1 MRVEGASGW
10 LAGARRVPS
19 PNRDPR
25 PAGMEPDLVV
35 VHAIS
40 LPPGEFGG
48 PWIEHLFT
56 NRLDPGAHPYFAEIA
71 ALRVS
76 AHALIRRDGEIVQF
90 VPFHERA
97 WHAGESCWEGRE
109 ACNDYAIGVE
119 LEGCDERPFEPVQ
132 YTRLAKLIR
141 ALERAY
147 PVLSARRVVGHCDVA
162 PGRKSD
168 PGPHFDWAHLKQ
180 LLGQA

>member
-25 PAGMEPDLVV
+25 PTGVEPDLVV

-48 PWIEHLFT
+48 SWIEHLFT
-56 NRLDPGAHPYFAEIA
+56 NCLDPGAHPYFAEIA

-109 ACNDYAIGVE
+109 ACNDYAIGIE
-119 LEGCDERPFEPVQ
+119 LEGCDEHPFEPVQ
-132 YTRLAKLIR
+132 YTRLARLIR
-141 ALERAY
+141 ALQRVY
-147 PVLSARRVVGHCDVA
+147 PVLSAGRVVGHCDVA
-162 PGRKSD
+162 PGRKTD
-168 PGPHFDWAHLKQ
+168 PGPRFDWNHLER
-180 LLGQA
+180 LLAEP